1 MNALGTTRHRL
12 LAIAEHARTSAEAL
26 AGAALDF
33 LPPEL
38 DRFALQLERVE
49 ARLAD
54 ITDRLAVGVDPQ
66 RACPDATE
74 LETPRPPA

>member
-1 MNALGTTRHRL
+1 MNTLDAIRHRL

-38 DRFALQLERVE
+38 DRFARQLESVE
-49 ARLAD
+49 ARLAE
-54 ITDRLAVGVDPQ
+54 ITDRLSAGVDPQ
-66 RACPDATE
+66 RARA
-74 LETPRPPA
+74 